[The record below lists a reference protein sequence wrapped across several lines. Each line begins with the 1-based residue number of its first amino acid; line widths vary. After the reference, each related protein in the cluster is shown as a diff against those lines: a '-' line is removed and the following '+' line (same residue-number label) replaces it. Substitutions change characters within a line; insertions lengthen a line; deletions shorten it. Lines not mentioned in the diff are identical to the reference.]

1 MKKKPVTKKTTSKKS
16 TTKKAPAKKAPA
28 KKSRVKKTT
37 AKRTTRSTTT
47 KPAPPNAL
55 HEAPPL
61 PVALTD
67 DQLRKVKTGLKKKDL
82 DFFRAE
88 LLERRAEIIGDLKGM
103 ESARSE
109 SSGDISHV
117 PLHMAD
123 VGSDN
128 YDREFTLS
136 LMESERKLLLEIDE
150 ALQRIE
156 AKTYGVCA
164 ETGQP
169 IERPRL
175 EYMPWAKYCLD
186 VARERERRGL

>member
-1 MKKKPVTKKTTSKKS
+1 MAKKSPVKKTPTKKTT
-16 TTKKAPAKKAPA
+16 
-28 KKSRVKKTT
+28 
-37 AKRTTRSTTT
+37 KRTTRTTT
-47 KPAPPNAL
+47 KKPVAPNAL

-156 AKTYGVCA
+156 SKTYGVCA